1 VSRKILV
8 IALELG
14 DGGYLRRFAGEGL
27 MPTVA
32 DLLAR
37 GRSGDLATPA
47 ELLHVAALPSLYT
60 GVGPARHGIYF
71 TFQPA
76 PGVQGWRRFAP
87 GLYGAPTFWAL
98 ASAAGRRCA
107 VLDPP
112 YAHPEEGFAGD
123 LVLEWGTWAQ
133 YLDPTSRPEG
143 LLRELEAAVGRHPLG
158 LEAHALGFGP
168 LDPADT
174 ARRLVQALEARARA
188 TVWLMRRRPFDL
200 FVTCLDETHPAA
212 HYCWRP
218 PAEGETEAPLDQPH
232 LLSVYAALDRCI
244 ARILEAAGPEATVL
258 LVSGDAIGPNRA
270 GWHLLPEVLARL
282 GHLVSTD
289 LPAVDAAKP
298 AAAASSGGFDPVKAV
313 RDLLPKDLRKRIAGL
328 LPRALRDQLAQRVDT
343 AAIDWGRTRAFCLMT
358 DLEGCIRVNLAGRE
372 PQGIVLAEDYGALLD
387 RLEAELGAL
396 VDPETGRPAVSRILR
411 ADRELEGPR
420 SSWLPDLV
428 VHWSRERPITAL
440 ASPAIGR
447 VAGPSPDPRPG
458 THAGPGFA
466 VLAGPG
472 LGPGPLPEDARLVD
486 VAPTVLSGLGLEP
499 PPGLEGR
506 PWPLPPAQG
515 GAPS

>member
-1 VSRKILV
+1 MSCRVLV
-8 IALELG
+8 LALELG
-14 DGGYLRRFAGEGL
+14 DGSYLRRFATEGV
-27 MPTVA
+27 MPTLA
-32 DLLAR
+32 ALLAR
-37 GRSGDLATPA
+37 GRSGDLETPA

-87 GLYGAPTFWAL
+87 GLYGAPTFWTL
-98 ASAAGRRCA
+98 ASKAGRRCA
-107 VLDPP
+107 VFDTP
-112 YAHPEEGFAGD
+112 YSHPEEGFTGE

-133 YLDPTSRPEG
+133 YLAPTARPEG

-188 TVWLMRRRPFDL
+188 TAWLLRRGPFDL

-212 HYCWRP
+212 HYCWLP
-218 PAEGETEAPLDQPH
+218 PPEGETEAPADQPY
-232 LLSVYAALDRCI
+232 LRDVYAALDRCI
-244 ARILEAAGPEATVL
+244 ARILEAAGQETTVL

-270 GWHLLPEVLARL
+270 GWHLLPGVLARL
-282 GHLVSTD
+282 GHLASAD
-289 LPAVDAAKP
+289 LLTGDGAKP
-298 AAAASSGGFDPVKAV
+298 AGGGSGGFDPVKAL
-313 RDLLPKDLRKRIAGL
+313 RDLLPKDFRKRIADL
-328 LPRALRDQLAQRVDT
+328 LPRTLRDKLAQRVDT
-343 AAIDWGRTRAFCLMT
+343 AAIDWQRTRAFCLMT

-372 PQGIVLAEDYGALLD
+372 PQGIVPPAEYGALLD
-387 RLEAELGAL
+387 QLEAELGAL
-396 VDPETGRPAVSRILR
+396 VDPESGQPAVRRILR
-411 ADRELEGPR
+411 ADRELAGPR
-420 SSWLPDLV
+420 SPWLPDLV
-428 VHWSRERPITAL
+428 VHWSRERRIDAL
-440 ASPAIGR
+440 ESPAIGR
-447 VAGPSPDPRPG
+447 VEGVSPDPRPG

-466 VLAGPG
+466 VLAAPG
-472 LGPGPLPEDARLVD
+472 IEPGRLPEDARLVD
-486 VAPTVLSGLGLEP
+486 VAPTVLSALGLEP

-515 GAPS
+515 GVVS